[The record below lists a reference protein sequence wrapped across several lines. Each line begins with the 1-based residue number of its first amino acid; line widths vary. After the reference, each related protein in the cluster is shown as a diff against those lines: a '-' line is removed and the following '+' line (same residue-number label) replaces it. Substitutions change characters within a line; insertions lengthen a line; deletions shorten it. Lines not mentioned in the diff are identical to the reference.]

1 MAIEPGAPGIISR
14 YFPHLS
20 PYQLKQFSDLE
31 KLYFSWNEK
40 INLVSR
46 KDIEHL
52 TERHIL
58 HSLSIAK
65 VIGFKPGTKILDI
78 GTGGGFPGIPLAIMF
93 PDSQFYLVDSIGK
106 KIKVVKELI
115 QSLELKN
122 AGAENARV
130 EGLKQQFDFAVCRA
144 VAPVP
149 ELLHW
154 LRGKILKKNFN
165 RLANGLLCFKGG
177 DLTEELKDVKNRTL
191 IYNISDFFE
200 EDFFKTKKIVYVE
213 V

>member
-1 MAIEPGAPGIISR
+1 MNPGNREIISN
-14 YFPHLS
+14 YFPQLS
-20 PYQLKQFSDLE
+20 PHQLRQFHRLE
-31 KLYFSWNEK
+31 ELYRFWNEK
-40 INLVSR
+40 INLISR

-93 PDSQFYLVDSIGK
+93 PDAQFHLVDSIGK

-122 AGAENARV
+122 ARAENARV
-130 EGLKQQFDFAVCRA
+130 EELKQQFDFAVCRA

-154 LRGKILKKNFN
+154 MRGKIIKKNFN

-177 DLTEELKDVKNRTL
+177 DLREELKSVKNRMV
-191 IYNISDFFE
+191 IYNISDFFKE
-200 EDFFKTKKIVYVE
+200 EFFETKKIVYVE
-213 V
+213 M